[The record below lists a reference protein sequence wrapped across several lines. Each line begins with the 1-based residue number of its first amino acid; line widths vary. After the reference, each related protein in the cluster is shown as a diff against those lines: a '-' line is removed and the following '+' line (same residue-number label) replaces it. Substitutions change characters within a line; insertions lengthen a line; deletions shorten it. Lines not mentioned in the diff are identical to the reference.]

1 MTLSSLNYFSIKMRE
16 KEEVEKRKRA
26 AKKEQEERVEARYT
40 TPSRVHGTQT
50 HSALSATQS
59 YEESLG

>member
-26 AKKEQEERVEARYT
+26 AKKEQEERAEARYT
-40 TPSRVHGTQT
+40 TPSRVQGTQT
-50 HSALSATQS
+50 RSTLSATQS